1 MQKRRWGGRG
11 WQHTRQTLEKL
22 PTSKLYITWAHI
34 LSDRNVFA
42 PRGEGE
48 NGGVQCPW
56 GFSCYF
62 FFGGH
67 LPQTSGYHPAKEIL
81 VVSFATQPR
90 AFILSDRNIF
100 YTPGRGGGRT
110 TAGCNAPWAF
120 RVFFLVVTCPRP
132 SLGQNNTCR

>member
-48 NGGVQCPW
+48 KRRGPMPLGL
-56 GFSCYF
+56 FLLF
-62 FFGGH
+62 FFWWS
-67 LPQTSGYHPAKEIL
+67 LAPDL
-81 VVSFATQPR
+81 R
-90 AFILSDRNIF
+90 LSPGQRN
-100 YTPGRGGGRT
+100 TR
-110 TAGCNAPWAF
+110 
-120 RVFFLVVTCPRP
+120 RVFCYTAKGFYLE
-132 SLGQNNTCR
+132 